1 MKKQKVKKMSM
12 VELMVDIG
20 DAQLKRLAIEKK
32 KKRVFD
38 EVDEG

>member
-38 EVDEG
+38 EVD